1 MEGIIVAAFASLI
14 ISAFAALFRK
24 SKTKLHAKTKFIVML
39 ILEIILVPMVFGMV
53 AIDPMLITPSLIV
66 GLPLCCIVGY
76 KMYKFYQQIKNN
88 DYEQPE
94 KNKEDASIS
103 NMKEN
108 LLKKNKF

>member
-1 MEGIIVAAFASLI
+1 MEGFIIAALTSLI

-24 SKTKLHAKTKFIVML
+24 SKTKLHAKTKFMVML
-39 ILEIILVPMVFGMV
+39 ILEIILLPAVIGVA
-53 AIDPMLITPSLIV
+53 AIDPMFVTPTLIV

-94 KNKEDASIS
+94 NNKEDGSIS

-108 LLKKNKF
+108 LLKKK